1 MRYFRFVFCILLCM
15 ALLAGCG
22 RNTPSEQPATSS
34 PTEDSGQ
41 VPTSGTVTLP
51 AQTEPVPED
60 ITQIPRQNTLQS
72 GNPQTLSDWVFTN
85 YEQTFSWRDS
95 VSNFCSVTITLPAL
109 APVTDFA
116 IRFNEEIW
124 ELGSAYVEEAVQCQK
139 QETSNILS
147 RVTYEAYLHDEIL
160 SIVLIENTTFDYTA
174 YRSWSFDLEDRQAL
188 STAKL
193 ADELLDMDYPEF
205 ILASNAITAQHFKEQ
220 YGSFIE
226 NMENQQTS
234 TDSYFETEPPAELEL
249 YHALLEQIPY
259 DTVSIRNRQ
268 LFVGENGQV
277 MLIFDAP
284 SLVGA
289 SSYPTVIPF
298 DLSNTDWKKPAEE
311 TAYGELLRLTEYVDG
326 AYAESYAS
334 ILVEAFF
341 ADSEDF
347 VKFAAKATSTRQEDI
362 ISFLNYGLQPQQ
374 AERFQ
379 NICRELLNE
388 DDLAKNETA
397 LLNRL
402 VTLSGN

>member
-1 MRYFRFVFCILLCM
+1 MRYFRFVFCIMMCM
-15 ALLAGCG
+15 ALLAGCAKPV
-22 RNTPSEQPATSS
+22 PSEQPGTSA
-34 PTEDSGQ
+34 PTKDSVQ
-41 VPTSGTVTLP
+41 VPTSGSVTLP

-109 APVTDFA
+109 APATDFA

-174 YRSWSFDLEDRQAL
+174 YRSWSFDLEDQKAL

-249 YHALLEQIPY
+249 YHTLLEQIPY

-311 TAYGELLRLTEYVDG
+311 TTYGELLRLTEYVDG
-326 AYAESYAS
+326 AYAESYAA

-347 VKFAAKATSTRQEDI
+347 VKFAAKATSTRQENI
-362 ISFLNYGLQPQQ
+362 VSFLNYGLQPQQ

-379 NICRELLNE
+379 SICRELLKE
-388 DDLAKNETA
+388 DDLTESETA

>member
-1 MRYFRFVFCILLCM
+1 MRYFRFVFCIMMCM
-15 ALLAGCG
+15 ALLAGCAKPV
-22 RNTPSEQPATSS
+22 PSEQPGTSA
-34 PTEDSGQ
+34 PTENSEQ
-41 VPTSGTVTLP
+41 VPTSGAVTLP
-51 AQTEPVPED
+51 VQTQPVSNDVP
-60 ITQIPRQNTLQS
+60 QIPRQNTLQS

-95 VSNFCSVTITLPAL
+95 VNNFCSVTITLPAL

-124 ELGSAYVEEAVQCQK
+124 ELGSAYVEEAVQCRK

-160 SIVLIENTTFDYTA
+160 SIVLIENTVFDYTA
-174 YRSWSFDLEDRQAL
+174 YRSWSFDLEDQQAL
-188 STAKL
+188 STAEL

-220 YGSFIE
+220 YGSFIA
-226 NMENQQTS
+226 NIENQQTS
-234 TDSYFETEPPAELEL
+234 TDSYFETEPPEELEL

-277 MLIFDAP
+277 MLIYDAP
-284 SLVGA
+284 SLAGA
-289 SSYPTVIPF
+289 ASYPTVIPF
-298 DLSNTDWKKPAEE
+298 DLTDVDWKIPTEE
-311 TAYGELLRLTEYVDG
+311 TAYGELLRLTKYVDG

-347 VKFAAKATSTRQEDI
+347 VKYAAKATATRQEDI

-374 AERFQ
+374 AEEFR

-388 DDLAKNETA
+388 DDMTKNETA

>member
-1 MRYFRFVFCILLCM
+1 MRYFRFVFYILLCM

-22 RNTPSEQPATSS
+22 RNTPSEQPGTSA
-34 PTEDSGQ
+34 PTENSQQ

-85 YEQTFSWRDS
+85 YEQTFSWRDG

-347 VKFAAKATSTRQEDI
+347 VKFAAKATATRQEDI
-362 ISFLNYGLQPQQ
+362 VSFLNYGLEPQQ
-374 AERFQ
+374 FERFQ

-388 DDLAKNETA
+388 DDLTESETA

-402 VTLSGN
+402 VTLSDN